1 MKGHEREMK
10 RTLLTVAILGLALLT
25 MGSNRTTLGYL
36 HSAQIHADSATKLSE
51 PQAATITEAQGKGDQ
66 LTEEFHQIYPLSA
79 TGLVSIQ
86 NINGDVEIAVW
97 DQNTVKVDA
106 VKRAYQRERL
116 DEAKVVVENTAD
128 SIRIKTEYPD
138 RNQTFTDQGPR
149 RYNNPATVDYT
160 LTIPRKARL
169 DSAELVNGSLEIEGA
184 EGDVKAASVNGQ
196 LKARGL
202 AGEVKLSTVNGSVE
216 AIMTRLDD
224 SKAVTLNSVNGNIVL
239 IIPANAGAQIKAS
252 TVHGGIT
259 NDFGLM
265 VNDGQYVGHDLSGQ
279 IGSGGPRIRLSNVN
293 GPIAV
298 KRG

>member
-1 MKGHEREMK
+1 MKGLERQMK
-10 RTLLTVAILGLALLT
+10 RTILTAAVLAMALLT
-25 MGSNRTTLGYL
+25 MASNRRTMANLDNP
-36 HSAQIHADSATKLSE
+36 QIHPTDSVAIILSE
-51 PQAATITEAQGKGDQ
+51 PQSKGEQ

-79 TGLVSIQ
+79 AGRVSIQ
-86 NINGDVEIAVW
+86 NINGDVQIAVW

-116 DEAKVVVENTAD
+116 DEVKIVVENTAD
-128 SIRIKTEYPD
+128 SVRIKTDYPEG
-138 RNQTFTDQGPR
+138 NQTFTDRAPR

-184 EGDVKAASVNGQ
+184 EGDIKAASVNGQ
-196 LKARGL
+196 LKASGL
-202 AGEVKLSTVNGSVE
+202 TGEVKLSTVNGGVE
-216 AIMTRLDD
+216 ATMTRLDD
-224 SKAVTLNSVNGNIVL
+224 AKTVTLNSVNGPILL
-239 IIPANAGAQIKAS
+239 IIPANASAQIKAS

-259 NDFGLM
+259 NDFGLT

>member
-1 MKGHEREMK
+1 MK
-10 RTLLTVAILGLALLT
+10 RTILTVAVLAIALLI
-25 MGSNRTTLGYL
+25 MVSNRRTMA
-36 HSAQIHADSATKLSE
+36 HFDNSQIHPADSIAIRLSKPQPGSLSE
-51 PQAATITEAQGKGDQ
+51 PQAKGSE
-66 LTEEFHQIYPLSA
+66 LTEEFHQSYPLSA
-79 TGLVSIQ
+79 TGRVSIQ
-86 NINGDVEIAVW
+86 NINGDVHITVW
-97 DQNTVKVDA
+97 DQNEVKVDA

-116 DEAKVVVENTAD
+116 DEAKIDVVNTAE
-128 SIRIKTEYPD
+128 SVRIKTEYPE
-138 RNQTFTDQGPR
+138 RNQTFSDQAPR

-184 EGDVKAASVNGQ
+184 EGDVEAACVNGQ
-196 LKARGL
+196 VKARGL
-202 AGEVKLSTVNGSVE
+202 VGEVKLSTVNGGVE
-216 AIMTRLDD
+216 ATMTRLDD
-224 SKAVTLNSVNGNIVL
+224 SKAVSLKSVNGGIVL
-239 IIPANAGAQIKAS
+239 IIPANANAQIKAS

-259 NDFGLM
+259 NDFGLT

>member
-1 MKGHEREMK
+1 MKGLEKQMK
-10 RTLLTVAILGLALLT
+10 RTILTAVVLAMALLT
-25 MGSNRTTLGYL
+25 MASNRRTLAYL
-36 HSAQIHADSATKLSE
+36 HNAQFHTDSATKPSE
-51 PQAATITEAQGKGDQ
+51 PQTASLTETQGKGDQ
-66 LTEEFHQIYPLSA
+66 LTEEFHQIYPLGA
-79 TGLVSIQ
+79 AGRVSIQ
-86 NINGDVEIAVW
+86 NINGDVQITVW

-149 RYNNPATVDYT
+149 RYNNPATVDYM

-169 DSAELVNGSLEIEGA
+169 DSAELVNGSLEIEGV

-216 AIMTRLDD
+216 AVMTRLDD
-224 SKAVTLNSVNGNIVL
+224 SKAITLNSVNGNILL

>member
-1 MKGHEREMK
+1 MK
-10 RTLLTVAILGLALLT
+10 RTILTTAVLAIALLTVA
-25 MGSNRTTLGYL
+25 SNRRTM
-36 HSAQIHADSATKLSE
+36 ACFDNPQIHPADSLAIKLGE
-51 PQAATITEAQGKGDQ
+51 PQTKGDQ
-66 LTEEFHQIYPLSA
+66 LTEEFHQSYPLSA
-79 TGLVSIQ
+79 TGRVSIQ
-86 NINGDVEIAVW
+86 NINGDVQIAVW
-97 DQNTVKVDA
+97 DQNEVKVDA

-116 DEAKVVVENTAD
+116 DEAKIDVVNTAD
-128 SIRIKTEYPD
+128 SVRIKTEYPE
-138 RNQTFTDQGPR
+138 RNQTFSDEGSR

-169 DSAELVNGSLEIEGA
+169 DSAELVNGSLEIDGA
-184 EGDVKAASVNGQ
+184 EGDVKAACVNGQ

-202 AGEVKLSTVNGSVE
+202 AGEVKLSTVNGGVE
-216 AIMTRLDD
+216 ATMTRLDD
-224 SKAVTLNSVNGNIVL
+224 SKAVTLNSVNGEIVL

-252 TVHGGIT
+252 TVHGAIT
-259 NDFGLM
+259 NDFGLT

>member
-1 MKGHEREMK
+1 MK
-10 RTLLTVAILGLALLT
+10 RTILTGAILALALLT
-25 MGSNRTTLGYL
+25 MASHRRTLAYFDNT
-36 HSAQIHADSATKLSE
+36 QFHADSVAIEQSQPQAGSLSE
-51 PQAATITEAQGKGDQ
+51 AQTRGEQ
-66 LTEEFHQIYPLSA
+66 LTEEFHQSYPLGA
-79 TGLVSIQ
+79 TGRVSIQ
-86 NINGDVEIAVW
+86 NINGDVHIAVW
-97 DQNTVKVDA
+97 DQNEVKVDA

-116 DEAKVVVENTAD
+116 DEAKIVVENTAD
-128 SIRIKTEYPD
+128 SVRIKTEYPD
-138 RNQTFTDQGPR
+138 RNQTFTDQAPR

-169 DSAELVNGSLEIEGA
+169 DSAELVNGSLEIDGA

-196 LKARGL
+196 LKATGL
-202 AGEVKLSTVNGSVE
+202 TGEVKLSTVNGGVE
-216 AIMTRLDD
+216 ATMTRLDD
-224 SKAVTLNSVNGNIVL
+224 AKAVTLNSVNGTIVL

-259 NDFGLM
+259 NDFGLT

-279 IGSGGPRIRLSNVN
+279 IGAGGPRIRLSNVN